1 MYPLGVMVLAFTQ
14 AILILKRFTGAFSS
28 VEILNQKLIDKDR
41 LKNEFLDDVAHGFMT
56 PISGMIG
63 IAEALYDEKGGKLNE
78 YQKESLGLIVSNG
91 RRLAN
96 LVSDVQDFSKLKNRI
111 LS

>member
-1 MYPLGVMVLAFTQ
+1 MA
-14 AILILKRFTGAFSS
+14 
-28 VEILNQKLIDKDR
+28 
-41 LKNEFLDDVAHGFMT
+41 KNEFLDDVAHGFMT

-91 RRLAN
+91 RHLAN
-96 LVSDVQDFSKLKNRI
+96 LVSDVQDFSKLKNRDI
-111 LS
+111 VLNLGNLDLNHVVNSVFAICKHLLNDKR